1 MGNVFKYVILAT
13 TMMLVLTFLG
23 FQTGFTD
30 LLTKVGFSYNESSG
44 QILYVD
50 IVASPLYQ
58 KLFGTTAGILALVGL
73 TVTTIV
79 IGFTTKVKTEN
90 ILLLP
95 FITVILVSFVSTFV
109 SIMQSMV
116 GTAPG
121 WISAVVVTIFL
132 PLTIGFVVALAE
144 WFKGSDN

>member
-30 LLTKVGFSYNESSG
+30 LLTKVG

-95 FITVILVSFVSTFV
+95 FITGILALFVSTFV